1 MSQPGT
7 AKNGPPAT
15 PGRDSHSGQR
25 FGNVA
30 DPHVPAG
37 GPNDSGGD
45 RLVRDEDTGVT
56 YSFGSEDIVTEGL
69 RTVRTGERVRFLI
82 DPAAPRRGRYV
93 IRLDLP
99 DIDEF
104 YQ

>member
-1 MSQPGT
+1 MTPPGT
-7 AKNGPPAT
+7 TKNGSPAT
-15 PGRDSHSGQR
+15 PGRDSHDGQR

-30 DPHVPAG
+30 DRHVPA
-37 GPNDSGGD
+37 DSSDDSVGD
-45 RLVRDEDTGVT
+45 YLVRDEDTGVT
-56 YSFGSEDIVTEGL
+56 YAFGSADIVTEGL
-69 RTVRTGERVRFLI
+69 RMVRSGERVRFLI
-82 DPAAPRRGRYV
+82 DPADPRRGRYV